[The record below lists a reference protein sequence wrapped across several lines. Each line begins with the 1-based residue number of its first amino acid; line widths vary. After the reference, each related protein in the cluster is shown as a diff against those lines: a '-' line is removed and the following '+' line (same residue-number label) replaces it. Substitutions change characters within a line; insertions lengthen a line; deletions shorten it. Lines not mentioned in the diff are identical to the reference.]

1 MKLFPIPKKYR
12 RAATILTVIIAII
25 VLIIIIFL
33 GRHYFTRRGIRQMSS
48 LITSY
53 GILSPLAVI
62 FLIFLSTAIPPLPL
76 PVPLIEIAAGYIFG
90 FWPGLFLVWFSQII
104 SSLFAYALTRFIGTR
119 LFTSLLSTRVFHIY
133 RKYVDDNGAK
143 GIFITR
149 ATLAAPF
156 NIVSFLAGLTDISV
170 LSFFTA
176 TLLGTIP
183 ESILYPLLGSIIKI
197 TRIRLWY
204 VYIAVV
210 VIGSVV
216 PMYLFIKMNTV
227 DMKAGRRN
235 RKKK

>member
-1 MKLFPIPKKYR
+1 M
-12 RAATILTVIIAII
+12 ILAVIAAII
-25 VLIIIIFL
+25 VLVIIIIL

-48 LITSY
+48 LISSY
-53 GILSPLAVI
+53 GTLSPLVVV

-90 FWPGLFLVWFSQII
+90 FWPGFFLVWFSQII
-104 SSLFAYALTRFIGTR
+104 SSLFAYGLTRFIGTR
-119 LFTSLLSTRVFHIY
+119 LFRSLLSTHIFRIY
-133 RKYVDDNGAK
+133 QHYVDKNGAM

-156 NIVSFLAGLTDISV
+156 NIVSFLAGLTNMNV
-170 LSFFTA
+170 ASFFTA

-183 ESILYPLLGSIIKI
+183 ESALYSLLGSVIKV

-210 VIGSVV
+210 IVGSVV
-216 PMYLFIKMNTV
+216 PMYLFIKLNRAPAKT
-227 DMKAGRRN
+227 GRRD
-235 RKKK
+235 RGKK